1 MLYSFRG
8 QIIKFEELIN
18 NPEQILAESISHLV
32 QSGIDIEIDYDLIG
46 KYVNDN
52 RDKFSKNV
60 IEEINISNQELKKLK
75 RELGEVLEKFSY
87 NI

>member
-1 MLYSFRG
+1 M
-8 QIIKFEELIN
+8 
-18 NPEQILAESISHLV
+18 V

>member
-1 MLYSFRG
+1 MFSVIFS
-8 QIIKFEELIN
+8 EELIN

-60 IEEINISNQELKKLK
+60 LEEINISNQELKKLK
-75 RELGEVLEKFSY
+75 RELGEVSKKFSY